1 MIQKLLVANRGEVAR
16 RIFRTCQEMGIAT
29 VAVFSEPDEGALF
42 VAEADEA
49 IALGGESPA
58 DSYLR
63 IDAIIDAARRSGAD
77 AVHPRY
83 GFLAENA
90 TFAGAVLEAG
100 LIWVGPPPAALAA
113 MGSKLE
119 SKRLAAAAGG
129 PTPGTPAPPRPG

>member
-77 AVHPRY
+77 AVHPGY
-83 GFLAENA
+83 GFHAR
-90 TFAGAVLEAG
+90 VQ
-100 LIWVGPPPAALAA
+100 
-113 MGSKLE
+113 
-119 SKRLAAAAGG
+119 
-129 PTPGTPAPPRPG
+129 TPGGGRRGPHARHRRAHRSGEPGHPRRR

>member
-77 AVHPRY
+77 AIHPGY

-90 TFAGAVLEAG
+90 TFAGAVLEAA
-100 LIWVGPPPAALAA
+100 LVWVGPPPAA
-113 MGSKLE
+113 
-119 SKRLAAAAGG
+119 
-129 PTPGTPAPPRPG
+129 